1 MTTSGLT
8 DRGLFLAGKWVHTPE
23 TVTVRS
29 PYDGRPLGSAA
40 AARAADVLAAVDA
53 AQTVMA
59 TPLPAHERAAVLDRT
74 SAALTARS
82 EEFAQTLCAEAA
94 KPIKSARAEVA
105 RAASTFRHAAAETL
119 RLAGEVVP
127 MDASP
132 AGVGYLGFTVRRP
145 VGVVGAI
152 SPFNFPLNLT
162 AHKLAPALGAGCA
175 VVLKPAS
182 QTPFSALLLA
192 EVMAG
197 AGLPDGMLSVL
208 TGPAAT
214 IGDAL
219 VDDPRVKALSFT
231 GSSAV
236 GWHLRERAPRKKV
249 FLELGNA
256 TPAIVLADANLPDAA
271 ERLASNAFS
280 FAGQSCISV
289 QRVYVESEV
298 ADEFLSYFLKR
309 VGQLVVGDPASE
321 STDVG
326 PVISSSNRER
336 ILRWI
341 NTSGGTIAA
350 GGTVTGDGIIRPT
363 VIIEP
368 QRDADVCR
376 REIFGPVCIVS
387 WVADLDDAIAQ
398 ANDSDYGL
406 QAGVFTTD
414 INRAL
419 DAAAR
424 LDYGGVLVNEAPAFR
439 VDQMPYGGIKES
451 GNTREGPHH
460 SIRELS
466 EEHLVVVNLKANN

>member
-1 MTTSGLT
+1 MTASGLT

-53 AQTVMA
+53 AQTAMA

-74 SAALTARS
+74 SAALTARPGA
-82 EEFAQTLCAEAA
+82 FAQTLAPDAA
-94 KPIKSARAEVA
+94 LPTGLLS
-105 RAASTFRHAAAETL
+105 AAA
-119 RLAGEVVP
+119 
-127 MDASP
+127 
-132 AGVGYLGFTVRRP
+132 
-145 VGVVGAI
+145 
-152 SPFNFPLNLT
+152 
-162 AHKLAPALGAGCA
+162 APAA
-175 VVLKPAS
+175 P
-182 QTPFSALLLA
+182 
-192 EVMAG
+192 
-197 AGLPDGMLSVL
+197 
-208 TGPAAT
+208 

-219 VDDPRVKALSFT
+219 VGDPRVKALSLS
-231 GSSAV
+231 GSRAV
-236 GWHLRERAPRKKV
+236 GWRLRERAPRKKV

-256 TPAIVLADANLPDAA
+256 TPAIVLADAGLPDAA

-289 QRVYVESEV
+289 QRVYVESAV

-309 VGQLVVGDPASE
+309 VDQLVVGDPASE

-424 LDYGGVLVNEAPAFR
+424 RGYGGVLVNEAPTFR
-439 VDQMPYGGIKES
+439 RAPMRYGGRH
-451 GNTREGPHH
+451 G
-460 SIRELS
+460 
-466 EEHLVVVNLKANN
+466 A